1 MSENGRIYVNG
12 ANRKVITM
20 TIDMSLILSLW
31 SKTNRGVDAT
41 VADSWAYPLVLHM
54 IDVAIAADI
63 ILDQWGMLFGDRVA
77 HDVLRPLFLFL
88 VGAHDIGKAIPQ
100 FQRQHEH
107 SYQILKE
114 YFDFS
119 NYAISMPY
127 GNAAYL
133 PHGNASFVILKEYLT
148 SSFYIDKKLSSWL
161 ARAVSGHHGFFPTSA
176 ETNHLGAHSVL
187 MGSRLIWQQSRT
199 QLLDLLAS
207 TLNIPTVYEHIP
219 ALSHAHMVMLAGLT
233 TIADWIASG
242 DVDVRYR
249 IDGTEALSQYVVHA
263 RQRLTQ
269 RCQALQ
275 WERSTPREIATLSEI
290 IQQSIPRPL
299 HTSTYHLVTQHDVR
313 FVLIEAPTGE
323 GKTEASFV
331 VAMAHAKRKGVL
343 STFFALPTQAT
354 SNQMY
359 DRVVTWLTQ
368 ILPTQSPIHLVH
380 GGNLFVD
387 AYKPFQ
393 QSLEIYDAAKANP
406 HNNIQA
412 ESWFTTTKRIMLA
425 AQGVGTVDQAL
436 MGVLKTKHGF
446 VRLAGL
452 AGKIVIIDEVHAY
465 DVYTSTIL
473 DNLLMWLEA
482 LDCTVVLLS
491 ATLPMTRR
499 QKLLSIWG
507 VKETNVQRYP
517 RLIGIEANGVAHI
530 QTVPSQQS
538 GRVVAI
544 QIINP
549 RESAIAKIAIES
561 IAHGGIALV
570 ICNTV
575 ARAQQIYRDMSAYGL
590 DCVVVLLHSRMTNV
604 QRKEIE
610 KTVTDSLGKN
620 TLNRPYRMIVIGTQV
635 LEQSLDIDADVLISD
650 LAPIDLLIQ
659 RMGRIHRHQRTNRAT
674 NHPNPVMYVAC
685 DEPDFTQKAWFGS
698 QGMVYESS
706 VLLRTYIWVV
716 QRNGGFM
723 RIPEDVEDAVDAI
736 YERRLELPEYRDY
749 LLHADAEL
757 DALIQKKTWG
767 SAMQLLGS
775 PKQLDELFA
784 SGGVMASDDENATH
798 HLRPRT
804 RDGLP
809 SLTVLCVQ
817 SKDAVLYCGE
827 QYRVDLHKV
836 PTEETIKRYLMPQM
850 LKVSAQSLI
859 YPIKK
864 HCELPASW
872 QRMSGIRDTYVLV
885 VYDDNTTNVPNLC
898 YTDTLGLYTN
908 VNDTNEGA
916 E

>member
-1 MSENGRIYVNG
+1 
-12 ANRKVITM
+12 M
-20 TIDMSLILSLW
+20 TIDMATILAIW
-31 SKTNRGVDAT
+31 SKTRRGVDAH

-54 IDVAIAADI
+54 LDVAIAADI
-63 ILDQWGMLFGDRVA
+63 IMDQWKLSFGDCTSNA
-77 HDVLRPLFLFL
+77 VLRPLFVFL
-88 VGAHDIGKAIPQ
+88 AGAHDIGKAIPQ
-100 FQRQHEH
+100 FQRKHGH
-107 SYQILKE
+107 SYQILKDQ
-114 YFDFS
+114 FDFS
-119 NYAISMPY
+119 ISALSAPE
-127 GNAAYL
+127 GNAVYT
-133 PHGNASFVILKEYLT
+133 PHGHASFVVLKEYLNH
-148 SSFYIDKKLSSWL
+148 SFHINKKSANWL

-176 ETNHLGAHSVL
+176 ETNHLGAQTVL
-187 MGSRLIWQQSRT
+187 MGSRPIWQQAR
-199 QLLDLLAS
+199 QQMLDMLANI
-207 TLNIPTVYEHIP
+207 LNISPVYEHMP
-219 ALSHAHMVMLAGLT
+219 DLSHAQMVMLAGLT
-233 TIADWIASG
+233 TIADWVASG
-242 DVDVRYR
+242 DIDVQYR
-249 IDGTEALSQYVVHA
+249 IDGIDALSEYVVHA
-263 RQRLTQ
+263 RKRLTQ
-269 RCQALQ
+269 RCQSLQ
-275 WERSTPREIATLSEI
+275 WERSVPRETMTLSEI
-290 IQQSIPRPL
+290 INQTIPRPL
-299 HTSTYHLVTQHDVR
+299 HTSTYQLVNQHDVR

-359 DRVVTWLTQ
+359 ARVVEWLNQ

-387 AYKPFQ
+387 SYKPFQ
-393 QSLEIYDAAKANP
+393 QSLEIYDATIADL

-446 VRLAGL
+446 VRLVGL

-473 DNLLMWLEA
+473 DNLLMWLKA

-491 ATLPMTRR
+491 ATLPTTRR
-499 QKLLSIWG
+499 QKLLSVWG
-507 VKETNVQRYP
+507 VKEIDTQRYP
-517 RLIGIEANGVAHI
+517 RLIGVEANGVAHI

-544 QIINP
+544 QKINP
-549 RESAIAKIAIES
+549 RESVIAKFAVDS
-561 IAHGGIALV
+561 IAHGGIALI

-590 DCVVVLLHSRMTNV
+590 DYAVVLLHSRMTNA
-604 QRKEIE
+604 QRSTVE
-610 KTVTDSLGKN
+610 KTVIEALGKH
-620 TLNRPYRMIVIGTQV
+620 TANRPYRMIVIGTQV

-659 RMGRIHRHQRTNRAT
+659 RMGRIHRHQRTNRAV
-674 NHPNPVMYVAC
+674 NQHNPVMYVAC
-685 DEPDFTQKAWFGS
+685 EAPDFSQKAWFGS
-698 QGMVYESS
+698 QGMVYESA
-706 VLLRTYIWVV
+706 VLLRTYTWIT
-716 QRNGGFM
+716 QRDGKSM
-723 RIPEDVEDAVDAI
+723 RIPEDVEDAVNNI
-736 YERRLELPEYRDY
+736 YERCLNLAEYHDQ
-749 LLHADAEL
+749 LLSADAVL
-757 DALIQKKTWG
+757 DELIQKKTWG

-784 SGGVMASDDENATH
+784 SGGVMVSDDENSTH

-809 SLTVLCVQ
+809 SLSVICVR
-817 SKDAVLYCGE
+817 SKDTVFYCGDDY
-827 QYRVDLHKV
+827 QIDLRQV
-836 PTEETIKRYLMPQM
+836 PTADAIKRYLMPQM
-850 LKVSAQSLI
+850 MKVSAQSLI
-859 YPIKK
+859 HPIKK

-872 QRMSGIRDTYVLV
+872 QRVSGIRDTYVLV
-885 VYDDNTTNVPNLC
+885 VYDDSTTNVPNLY
-898 YTDTLGLYTN
+898 YTDTLGIYTN
-908 VNDTNEGA
+908 VASTNEGA